1 MGGQGTE
8 QSELI
13 LTSLYIIYTILHK
26 AFEHLKHE
34 RVSDEHKETEITEWP
49 YAHRGIILV
58 LISFNSNIQMQT
70 HTYVISAHFLLAIQ

>member
-26 AFEHLKHE
+26 AFEHLKHV

-58 LISFNSNIQMQT
+58 LISFNTNI
-70 HTYVISAHFLLAIQ
+70 